1 MTTLPQPQVSAT
13 ARNAL
18 MFIAVIA
25 GGAALFL
32 LRSILTPLLLAL
44 FLMVI
49 IDGLS
54 RVLRTRFAALSE
66 PIALGLAILVT
77 VAGFGVTVVLIAGN
91 APGFIGQLMADT
103 PRLNAIIRDVGA
115 RLHIHS
121 PPTVERLARQLDPA
135 KYAGGV
141 AQTLQG
147 MISNLL
153 FILIYLGFLFASRTG
168 FQRKTERL
176 FRNDEERGNA
186 LTAFQ
191 HIRNGIE
198 RYLWIQTVTGLMI
211 AVASTVVLAAV
222 GMPNAVF
229 WGFLILV
236 TSYVP
241 IIGGMVGQFLP
252 PMFALVEFSTY
263 WQPGVI
269 LAGLTV
275 IQLIMGSIVF
285 PRMQGRSLNLDPV
298 VILLALSFWG
308 LVWGVPGMFLSTPL
322 TVSLMVI
329 CEQFP
334 GARWVAILLSSDG
347 EPETADAAAPDPSKA
362 SAAAPGRRR
371 KAREA
376 LTQA

>member
-1 MTTLPQPQVSAT
+1 MTMPSPKLVPVSST

-18 MFIAVIA
+18 VIVAVTVA
-25 GGAALFL
+25 GVALFL
-32 LRSILTPLLLAL
+32 LRPILTPLALAL

-49 IDGLS
+49 IDGMA
-54 RVLRTRFAALSE
+54 RVLGRRLPGLSPGMALAA
-66 PIALGLAILVT
+66 AMVVT

-91 APGFIGQLMADT
+91 APGFIGQLVADT
-103 PRLNAIIRDVGA
+103 PRLNAIIRDIGH

-121 PPTVERLARQLDPA
+121 PPTIEHLARQLDPA

-147 MISNLL
+147 LISNLL
-153 FILIYLGFLFASRTG
+153 FILIYLGFLFASRSG
-168 FQRKTERL
+168 FARKARRL
-176 FRNDEERGNA
+176 FPNPQSRIHA
-186 LTAFQ
+186 TAAFE

-211 AVASTVVLAAV
+211 AVASSAILMLV
-222 GMPNAVF
+222 GMPNAEF

-236 TSYVP
+236 ASYVP

-252 PMFALVEFSTY
+252 PLFALVEFNAY
-263 WQPGVI
+263 WQPGLI
-269 LAGLTV
+269 LAGLTIV
-275 IQLIMGSIVF
+275 QLVVGSIIF

-322 TVSLMVI
+322 TVTLMVI
-329 CEQFP
+329 ADQFE
-334 GARWVAILLSSDG
+334 GTRWVAILLSSDG
-347 EPETADAAAPDPSKA
+347 EPFGAERPTGDP
-362 SAAAPGRRR
+362 SAAADAVP
-371 KAREA
+371 AD
-376 LTQA
+376 QA